1 MKIVRK
7 IWIAFCALCLS
18 SITAVSSVVGFFGV
32 ADEERGI
39 AAVEQDAE
47 ALLNDDGAKVTVG
60 TSQALPQIQDATWTE
75 IVQASQP
82 LTVGETYVEDWSRS
96 VAQTRL
102 KPYEIITIPDEEP
115 GATYEYVATSV
126 GKSVKV
132 TTNGAVG
139 GQFDYIKF
147 AGMRYTE
154 DALYT
159 VVIDYTVLTPN
170 RTWKVG
176 FEHNYFMDLS
186 SGEVGEQKQA
196 IGEFSATSKA
206 GYNNNLNYS
215 PLKGR
220 REAILARL
228 IAVEIFL

>member
-60 TSQALPQIQDATWTE
+60 KSQALPQIQDATWTE

-96 VAQTRL
+96 VAKTRL
-102 KPYEIITIPDEEP
+102 KPWIILC
-115 GATYEYVATSV
+115 
-126 GKSVKV
+126 
-132 TTNGAVG
+132 
-139 GQFDYIKF
+139 F
-147 AGMRYTE
+147 
-154 DALYT
+154 
-159 VVIDYTVLTPN
+159 
-170 RTWKVG
+170 
-176 FEHNYFMDLS
+176 
-186 SGEVGEQKQA
+186 
-196 IGEFSATSKA
+196 
-206 GYNNNLNYS
+206 
-215 PLKGR
+215 
-220 REAILARL
+220 
-228 IAVEIFL
+228 